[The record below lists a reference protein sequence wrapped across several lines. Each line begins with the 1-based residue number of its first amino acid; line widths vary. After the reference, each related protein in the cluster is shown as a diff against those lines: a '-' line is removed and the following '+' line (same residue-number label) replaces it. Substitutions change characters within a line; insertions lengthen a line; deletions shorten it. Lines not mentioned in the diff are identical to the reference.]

1 MSAVLVGLL
10 AVFVAS
16 RSVNALDLGNRWL
29 DLLVWLGIALGF
41 IGVATVLLVRRTATH
56 PRRRPPV
63 GGGPPMTA
71 SFVRRVAA
79 VALIATAT
87 ACSSSWRNDNS
98 APVEITAAPD
108 GTSHLTLW
116 VSNQSYV
123 DKNVSLTVTLDGV
136 VIIDRKF
143 HVGDQHNH
151 IEHRIRLDDGTHTIS
166 ATTVIDDLNV
176 ELSEEFSIEPN
187 QQRYAG
193 LSYWHYVPTR
203 EGDTSFDPPGF
214 NFDIQDEPIGFD

>member
-1 MSAVLVGLL
+1 M
-10 AVFVAS
+10 
-16 RSVNALDLGNRWL
+16 
-29 DLLVWLGIALGF
+29 
-41 IGVATVLLVRRTATH
+41 
-56 PRRRPPV
+56 
-63 GGGPPMTA
+63 MA

-79 VALIATAT
+79 VALITAAT

-98 APVEITAAPD
+98 APVEITAATD
-108 GTSHLTLW
+108 GTGDLTLW

-123 DKNVSLTVTLDGV
+123 DKNVGLTVTLDGV
-136 VIIDRKF
+136 VIIDRTF

-166 ATTVIDDLNV
+166 ATTVIDDENV

-187 QQRYAG
+187 QQRYAF

-214 NFDIQDEPIGFD
+214 NFDIQDEPIGFG

>member
-1 MSAVLVGLL
+1 M
-10 AVFVAS
+10 
-16 RSVNALDLGNRWL
+16 
-29 DLLVWLGIALGF
+29 
-41 IGVATVLLVRRTATH
+41 
-56 PRRRPPV
+56 
-63 GGGPPMTA
+63 MA

-79 VALIATAT
+79 VALITAAT

-98 APVEITAAPD
+98 APVEITAATD
-108 GTSHLTLW
+108 GTGDLNLW

-123 DKNVSLTVTLDGV
+123 DKNVGLTVTLDGV
-136 VIIDRKF
+136 VIIDRTF

-166 ATTVIDDLNV
+166 ATTVIDDENV

-187 QQRYAG
+187 QQRYAF